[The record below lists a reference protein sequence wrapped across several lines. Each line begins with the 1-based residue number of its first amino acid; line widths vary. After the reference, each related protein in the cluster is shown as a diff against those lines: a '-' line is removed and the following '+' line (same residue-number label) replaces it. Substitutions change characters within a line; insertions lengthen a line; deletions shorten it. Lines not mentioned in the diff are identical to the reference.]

1 MPDKAANSKMP
12 VATIAL
18 PMRMVAPRARRS
30 SIDRLSRVFS
40 ARSPAAMQAEI
51 KKVAIAGR
59 RSFAVQRLD
68 YRVRRQSSGIEFRRQ
83 ERSVQAPALMDER
96 KAQRVK

>member
-1 MPDKAANSKMP
+1 MPDKAANSKTP

-30 SIDRLSRVFS
+30 SIAEPGIA

-51 KKVAIAGR
+51 KKVAVAGR
-59 RSFAVQRLD
+59 RPFAVQRLD
-68 YRVRRQSSGIEFRRQ
+68 YRVRWQSSGIEFRRQ

>member
-1 MPDKAANSKMP
+1 
-12 VATIAL
+12 
-18 PMRMVAPRARRS
+18 
-30 SIDRLSRVFS
+30 
-40 ARSPAAMQAEI
+40 MQAEI

-59 RSFAVQRLD
+59 RSFAVQRPQ

-83 ERSVQAPALMDER
+83 ERSVQPAALMDER

>member
-1 MPDKAANSKMP
+1 
-12 VATIAL
+12 
-18 PMRMVAPRARRS
+18 
-30 SIDRLSRVFS
+30 
-40 ARSPAAMQAEI
+40 MQAEI

-68 YRVRRQSSGIEFRRQ
+68 YEVRRQSSGIEFRRQ

>member
-1 MPDKAANSKMP
+1 LLLVLVGHRS
-12 VATIAL
+12 IA
-18 PMRMVAPRARRS
+18 RAG
-30 SIDRLSRVFS
+30 VFG
-40 ARSPAAMQAEI
+40 RSPAAMQAEI